1 MAGMTLLIIGIL
13 LFFGIHLV
21 PVLDLKPSL
30 EQRLGERP
38 YKGVFALTAFIG
50 LGLMIWGFR
59 TARLEAEPMVYDP
72 PSWGR
77 HVAMLLVLL
86 AVISLMAAFH
96 RGRLKLWLRQPM
108 SIGIALWATGHL
120 FANGSLPEVLLFG
133 SFLVF
138 SLIDIIRSTAIGKVP
153 HYVPKP
159 IHDVIAVFGGLV
171 IYGVLLYL
179 HPIVIGVPVV

>member
-1 MAGMTLLIIGIL
+1 MPGMSLLIIGML

-21 PVLDLKPSL
+21 PVFGLKPAL
-30 EQRLGERP
+30 QQRLGEGP
-38 YKGVFALTAFIG
+38 YRGVFALVALTGFI
-50 LGLMIWGFR
+50 LMIWGFR

-72 PSWGR
+72 PSFGR

-96 RGRLKLWLRQPM
+96 RGRLKLWLKQPM

-153 HYVPKP
+153 NYVPKP
-159 IHDVIAVFGGLV
+159 FHDVIAVVGGLV
-171 IYGVLLYL
+171 IYGLLLYL
-179 HPIVIGVPVV
+179 HPIIIGVPVV

>member
-1 MAGMTLLIIGIL
+1 MGLLIIGIL

-21 PVLDLKPSL
+21 PVVGLKPAL
-30 EQRLGERP
+30 EQRLGEGP
-38 YKGVFALTAFIG
+38 YKGVFALVSLVGFV
-50 LGLMIWGFR
+50 LMIWGFR
-59 TARLEAEPMVYDP
+59 TARLEVEPMVYDP
-72 PSWGR
+72 PSFGR

-86 AVISLMAAFH
+86 GVISLVAAFH
-96 RGRLKLWLRQPM
+96 RGRLKLWLQQPM

-153 HYVPKP
+153 TYVPKP
-159 IHDVIAVFGGLV
+159 LHDVIAVVGGLV
-171 IYGVLLYL
+171 IYGLLLYL
-179 HPIVIGVPVV
+179 HPIIIGVPVV